1 MIFADSSFW
10 IAIYNRRDGQH
21 SRAVSLA
28 TKHAAGPFVLTNHVR
43 GETWTYL
50 VRRTSHRDAVE
61 FLDGLERSPRTRIE
75 FVSRDLETEALRWLR
90 QHDELEYSFVDAT
103 SFAVM
108 RAMRIRDA
116 LAFDED
122 FSAAGFRVL
131 TE

>member
-1 MIFADSSFW
+1 VIFADSSFW
-10 IAIYNRRDGQH
+10 IAMYNRRDGQH
-21 SRAVSLA
+21 AHALA
-28 TKHAAGPFVLTNHVR
+28 LAKKHSAGPFLITNHVR

-61 FLDGLERSPRTRIE
+61 FLDGLDQSPRVRVE
-75 FVSRDLETEALRWLR
+75 FVSQDLEDEALRWLR
-90 QHDELEYSFVDAT
+90 KHDELEYSFVDAT

-108 RAMRIRDA
+108 RSLRVRDA

-122 FSAAGFRVL
+122 FAAAGFRLL